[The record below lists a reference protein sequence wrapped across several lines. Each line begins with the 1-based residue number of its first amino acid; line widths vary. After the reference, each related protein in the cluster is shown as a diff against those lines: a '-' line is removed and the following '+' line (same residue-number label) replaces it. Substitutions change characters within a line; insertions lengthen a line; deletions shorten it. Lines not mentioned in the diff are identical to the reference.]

1 VSPTIT
7 CSETVYQCPPAPEG
21 KKWKLVDSEVD
32 EPCGFLLDNEKLKE
46 AVALYKADPTASLR
60 KYGEVPYWFVKDVTN
75 FGMLFMDNE
84 NFNADVSGWDTSSAT
99 NMGLMFQGAKTFN
112 QPIGMWNTAKVTA
125 MNAMFEEAEDFNQD
139 VSMWNVDKVELSA
152 GMFHQ
157 STNFNQDMCPW
168 VNSQSLMNDAG
179 LNMIKLS
186 GCDNKDKI
194 SVASFC
200 HDCTTCTVDSD
211 CPVRPCETGTCGSAG
226 VCHYALDRKNR
237 LKIKLT
243 PGGFPEDAGYEL
255 TQDGLPVMFASK
267 LSDISLYDWNVDV
280 CAGVHQMC
288 LTDTN
293 KSGGHNLDVT
303 YFYNEKRVDDTK
315 FPLTTAAM
323 EITEKCVTF
332 TVTAM

>member
-1 VSPTIT
+1 MGKPVDKSTGSPSLSPSS
-7 CSETVYQCPPAPEG
+7 CECPEFLNPTPEG
-21 KKWKLVDSEVD
+21 KKWELVDDIEVD

-60 KYGEVPYWFVKDVTN
+60 KYGEVPYWYVKDVTN

-168 VNSQSLMNDAG
+168 VNSQSLMQDAG

-200 HDCTTCTVDSD
+200 HDCTTCTVDTD

-255 TQDGLPVMFASK
+255 TQDGKIVMFASK
-267 LSDISLYDWNVDV
+267 LPETKKYEWDVDV

-288 LTDTN
+288 LTDAN
-293 KSGGHNLDVT
+293 KNGDHELDVT
-303 YFYNEKRVDDTK
+303 YFFNKKSVDDTS
-315 FPLTTAAM
+315 FP
-323 EITEKCVTF
+323 IF
-332 TVTAM
+332 TVQYE